1 MISIWTKHILKE
13 TFKIF
18 LFFILSLYFIYSLID
33 YSSRIDYYNSLPTL
47 SVFYYYV
54 CVLSQKTELLI
65 PFAFMVTII
74 KVLTSM
80 NSHNELVSM
89 LMAGRSFKKLLQP
102 LFVFATILSILL
114 YLNFQFLEPQAQKQI
129 QQIKQQ
135 KKKSKDTKVKS
146 FVLDDGSKLV
156 FSEYNFSDKSLE
168 KVYWI
173 KNSEKIHYMKKLYP
187 YSSPPI
193 GHFTLEFQKNDA
205 SELNLINRCDLKP
218 YHDMQMT
225 FDPLQQSIFS
235 VRTYSITSLIRY
247 LKNPTILLNV
257 DSAELLTLLNY
268 KLVLPLLPI
277 FTLIV
282 LAPICTRFSRGIP
295 TFLIYMGAIIGM
307 LTFFTSMDACYIL
320 SENKLIFPQFALWIP
335 FLLFFCY
342 PTKKFIHY

>member
-1 MISIWTKHILKE
+1 MISIWTKYLLKE

-18 LFFILSLYFIYSLID
+18 AFFILSLYLVYSLID
-33 YSSRIDYYNSLPTL
+33 YSSRIDYYNSLPVL
-47 SVFYYYV
+47 SVLYYYI

-80 NSHNELVSM
+80 NGHNELVSM
-89 LMAGRSFKKLLQP
+89 LMAARSFKKLLQP
-102 LFVFATILSILL
+102 LFVFATALSILL
-114 YLNFQFLEPQAQKQI
+114 YLNFQFLEPHAQKQI
-129 QQIKQQ
+129 QQIKLQ
-135 KKKSKDTKVKS
+135 KKKNKDSKVKS

-156 FSEYNFSDKSLE
+156 FSEYNFNDKCLE

-173 KNSEKIHYMKKLYP
+173 QTPEKIHYMKKLYP

-193 GHFTLEFQKNDA
+193 GHFALEFQKNDTN
-205 SELNLINRCDLKP
+205 ELSLLNRTDLKP
-218 YHDMQMT
+218 FHDMHMA
-225 FDPLQQSIFS
+225 FDPMQQSVFS
-235 VRTYSITSLIRY
+235 VRTYSITSLVKY
-247 LKNPTILLNV
+247 LKNPTILRNV

-268 KLVLPLLPI
+268 KIVVPLLPI
-277 FTLIV
+277 FTLIA
-282 LAPICTRFSRGIP
+282 LAPICTRFSRSVP

-320 SENKLIFPQFALWIP
+320 SENKLIYPQFALWIP

-342 PTKKFIHY
+342 PTKKFIRY